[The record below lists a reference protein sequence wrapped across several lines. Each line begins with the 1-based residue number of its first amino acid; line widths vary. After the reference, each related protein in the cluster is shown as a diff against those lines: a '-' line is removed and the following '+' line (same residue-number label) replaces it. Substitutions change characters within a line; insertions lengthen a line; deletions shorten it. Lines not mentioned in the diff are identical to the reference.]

1 MSFRVY
7 IRPEA
12 ETDIEEAALWYEE
25 QRQGLGQEFLDEVL
39 GLCKTISEN
48 PAMYPVAHRRTRR
61 ALIRRFPFGVYFRI
75 EDEHAWQSPS
85 EELATENMRLFAI
98 TNRQG

>member
-75 EDEHAWQSPS
+75 EDEQVIVVAVMHGSRHPRNW
-85 EELATENMRLFAI
+85 
-98 TNRQG
+98 RQRT

>member
-1 MSFRVY
+1 MSFRAY

-39 GLCKTISEN
+39 SFCKTISEN
-48 PAMYPVAHRRTRR
+48 PAMYPVVHRRTRR

-75 EDEHAWQSPS
+75 EDEQVIVVAVMHGSRHPRNW
-85 EELATENMRLFAI
+85 
-98 TNRQG
+98 RQRT

>member
-48 PAMYPVAHRRTRR
+48 PAMYPVVHRHTRR

-75 EDEHAWQSPS
+75 EGEQVIVVAVMHGSRHPRNW
-85 EELATENMRLFAI
+85 
-98 TNRQG
+98 RQRT